1 MKTLSLCMIVKN
13 EEKTLARAL
22 ENAHIYADEI
32 IVVDTG
38 SKDSTKKIAQKFTT
52 KVYDY
57 KWKDDFACARNYS
70 FDKAQSRYII
80 WLDGDDFLP
89 DSTAEK
95 IKEWKF
101 ERGEED
107 VLMCTYATAYD
118 ENLKPTYQFLRERIV
133 KNIPLLRWHDRVHEV
148 IVPCGKVVN
157 RHDIVIYHGKQK
169 PHTNRNLKI
178 YQAMIK
184 EGEEFSPRSLFYYA
198 RELYYNGH
206 FKKAIHTL
214 KDFLKKEDAFVEN
227 KIEACLILCYCYENV
242 HDNEKALDSLLE
254 SFRFSYPRG
263 EVLYNIGRIFMNEK
277 KFKQAS
283 YWFEKAI
290 ENGNE
295 LESGAFV
302 DKLKTTLFPALDLV
316 VCYYNLGD
324 LNRAQHFHEV
334 TKGLSPN
341 DESVLHNEQFFA
353 SLCKNKI

>member
-13 EEKTLARAL
+13 EEKTLARVL
-22 ENAHIYADEI
+22 ENAHVYADEI

-38 SKDSTKKIAQKFTT
+38 STDSTKVIAQQFTP

-57 KWKDDFACARNYS
+57 KWKDDFADARNFS
-70 FDKAQSRYII
+70 FNKAQSDYLM

-89 DSTAEK
+89 DSVAQK
-95 IKEWKF
+95 IRDWKF

-118 ENLKPTYQFLRERIV
+118 EFLRPTYQFLRERIV
-133 KNIPLLRWHDRVHEV
+133 KNLPFLRWHDRVHEV
-148 IVPCGKVVN
+148 IIPYGKVVN
-157 RHDIVIYHGKQK
+157 RPDIVVYHGKQK

-184 EGEEFSPRSLFYYA
+184 EGAEFSPRALFYYA

-206 FKKAIHTL
+206 FKKAIKTL
-214 KDFLKKEDAFVEN
+214 NDFLKTKDAFIEN
-227 KIEACLILCYCYENV
+227 KIEACLILCFCHENL
-242 HDNEKALDSLLE
+242 NNSGKALDSLFE
-254 SFRFSYPRG
+254 SFKLSSPRG
-263 EVLYNIGRIFMNEK
+263 EVLYNIGRIFMKEK

-283 YWFEKAI
+283 YWFERAI
-290 ENGNE
+290 ENGNN

-302 DKLKTTLFPALDLV
+302 DKLKTTLYPALDLV

-324 LNRAQHFHEV
+324 LSRARHFHEIS
-334 TKGLSPN
+334 KGFNPN
-341 DESVLHNEQFFA
+341 DESVLHNEKFFA
-353 SLCKNKI
+353 SLQRNQD